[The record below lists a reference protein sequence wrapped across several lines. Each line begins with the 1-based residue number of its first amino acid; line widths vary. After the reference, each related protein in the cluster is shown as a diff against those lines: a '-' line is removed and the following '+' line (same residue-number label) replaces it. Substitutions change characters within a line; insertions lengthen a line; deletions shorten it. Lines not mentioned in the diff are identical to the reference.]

1 MTNYTYDLLEATIG
15 SLAVVFLV
23 MLILH
28 GLMSLAVNLIGDDND
43 VG

>member
-1 MTNYTYDLLEATIG
+1 MTTYTYDLLEAAIG

-23 MLILH
+23 MLILN
-28 GLMSLAVNLIGDDND
+28 GLMGLLSNLIGGDND